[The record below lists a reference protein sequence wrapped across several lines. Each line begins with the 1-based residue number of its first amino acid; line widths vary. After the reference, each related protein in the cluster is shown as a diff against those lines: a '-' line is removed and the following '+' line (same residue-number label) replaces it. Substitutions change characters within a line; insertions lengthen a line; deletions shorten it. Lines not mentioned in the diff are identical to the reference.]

1 MTTIS
6 PIDVRNSGANY
17 NAVKIQVN
25 DPKTSI
31 PEGFKSSEENTGLFN
46 AINIEV
52 NRPVVEVKKD
62 TTYDYSKADEIVTFN
77 QAVVPVNVPEL
88 PAPEYAYPSAGIE
101 TLEAEEQDIEV
112 PMPSYT
118 TTEAEKKSLNSEL
131 NFHGLNFKALSNQTK
146 TDERDFDVQKVV
158 TNLKDENFDKQ
169 ALQMEEIA
177 KMSAINSKNILP
189 LINEEV
195 FTSLINIVQKDTTEL
210 KPATAEQIDARKKII
225 VNELVKKQAK
235 AENKDPKT
243 IELPFKLTNDEIAL
257 AMELT
262 PMELAERNKEYA
274 LYTIAM
280 LAKAYTEETKLQTG
294 NIVPLTDLPG
304 ISVIVDALR
313 HQKNPGVRV
322 AAIDALVYSNRP
334 EYQEE
339 IKSVLI
345 LAANEKNQM
354 VANTAANALVQI
366 AEKENN

>member
-31 PEGFKSSEENTGLFN
+31 PEGFKNSEENTGFYN

-52 NRPVVEVKKD
+52 NRPVVEVKRD
-62 TTYDYSKADEIVTFN
+62 TTYEYPEAKEMVTYE
-77 QAVVPVNVPEL
+77 QAVVPVTVPSPNL
-88 PAPEYAYPSAGIE
+88 
-101 TLEAEEQDIEV
+101 
-112 PMPSYT
+112 T
-118 TTEAEKKSLNSEL
+118 TAEAEKKSLNSEL
-131 NFHGLNFKALSNQTK
+131 NFHGLNFKALSNPTK
-146 TDERDFDVQKVV
+146 TGERGFDVQKIVA
-158 TNLKDENFDKQ
+158 NLKDENFDKQ

-177 KMSAINSKNILP
+177 KMSATNQKSVLP

-195 FTSLINIVQKDTTEL
+195 FTSLINIIQKDTTDL
-210 KPATAEQIDARKKII
+210 KPASAEQIDARKKII
-225 VNELVKKQAK
+225 VNELVKKEAK
-235 AENKDPKT
+235 SKNVDPKT
-243 IELPFKLTNDEIAL
+243 VEVPFKLTDKEIAL

-262 PMELAERNKEYA
+262 SMELAERNKEYA
-274 LYTIAM
+274 LYTVAM
-280 LAKAYTEETKLQTG
+280 LSKAYTEETKAQTG
-294 NIVPLTDLPG
+294 NIIPLTDLPG
-304 ISVIVDALR
+304 MSVIVDALR

-339 IKSVLI
+339 IKSILI

-354 VANTAANALVQI
+354 VANTAASALVQI
-366 AEKENN
+366 SEKV

>member
-31 PEGFKSSEENTGLFN
+31 PEGFKNSEENTGLYN

-52 NRPVVEVKKD
+52 NRPVVEVKRD
-62 TTYDYSKADEIVTFN
+62 TTYEYPEAKEIVTYE
-77 QAVVPVNVPEL
+77 QAVVPVTVPSPEL
-88 PAPEYAYPSAGIE
+88 
-101 TLEAEEQDIEV
+101 
-112 PMPSYT
+112 T

-131 NFHGLNFKALSNQTK
+131 NFHGLNFKALSNRVK
-146 TDERDFDVQKVV
+146 TGERGFDVQKIV
-158 TNLKDENFDKQ
+158 TNLKDENYDKQ

-177 KMSAINSKNILP
+177 KMSAINSKSILP

-195 FTSLINIVQKDTTEL
+195 FTSLINIVQKDTTDL
-210 KPATAEQIDARKKII
+210 KPASAEQIDARKKII

-235 AENKDPKT
+235 DKNVDPKT
-243 IELPFKLTNDEIAL
+243 IELPFKLTDEEISL

-262 PMELAERNKEYA
+262 SMELAERNKEYA

-280 LAKAYTEETKLQTG
+280 LSKAYTEEIKTKTG

-304 ISVIVDALR
+304 MSVIVDALR

-334 EYQEE
+334 EYREE
-339 IKSVLI
+339 IKSILVL
-345 LAANEKNQM
+345 ATNERNQM
-354 VANTAANALVQI
+354 VANTAASALLQI
-366 AEKENN
+366 SEKV

>member
-6 PIDVRNSGANY
+6 PIDVRNNGANY

-31 PEGFKSSEENTGLFN
+31 PEGFKNSEENTGLYN

-62 TTYDYSKADEIVTFN
+62 TTYEYPQAKEIVTYE
-77 QAVVPVNVPEL
+77 QAVPTVKVPSPNL
-88 PAPEYAYPSAGIE
+88 STA
-101 TLEAEEQDIEV
+101 
-112 PMPSYT
+112 
-118 TTEAEKKSLNSEL
+118 EAEKKSLNSEL
-131 NFHGLNFKALSNQTK
+131 NFHGLNFKALSNPTM
-146 TDERDFDVQKVV
+146 TGERGFDVQKVI
-158 TNLKDENFDKQ
+158 TNLKDDDFDKQ

-177 KMSAINSKNILP
+177 KMSTINPKNILP
-189 LINEEV
+189 LINEEIY
-195 FTSLINIVQKDTTEL
+195 TNLINIVKKDTTDL
-210 KPATAEQIDARKKII
+210 KPATTEQIDARKKII

-235 AENKDPKT
+235 ADNVDPKT
-243 IELPFKLTNDEIAL
+243 IELPFKLTKEEIAL
-257 AMELT
+257 AMNLA

-280 LAKAYTEETKLQTG
+280 LSKIYTEETKIQTG

-304 ISVIVDALR
+304 MSVIVDALR

-322 AAIDALVYSNRP
+322 AAIDALVFSNRP

-339 IKSVLI
+339 IKSILI
-345 LAANEKNQM
+345 LAANERNQM
-354 VANTAANALVQI
+354 VANTAAEALIQI
-366 AEKENN
+366 SEKA